1 MDQAHN
7 RLTQSFSTGRG
18 GGPQNSHLAKVF
30 LVYRTVEYFMR
41 PASLLFLLFISVPM
55 FELYLLIN
63 VGRVIGSLPTIF
75 ILVFTAALGAMLV
88 RAQGRHTLMQIQ
100 QSLAAGRLPA
110 TEMFEGVLIVFA
122 GALLL
127 TPGFVT
133 DTVGF
138 CCLIPAVRR
147 GLLGW
152 LVRRQLSGFN
162 LDQNSQQ
169 SPFQGQARAPSN
181 HSEPGDKPVQGGG
194 RVIEGELDQE

>member
-1 MDQAHN
+1 
-7 RLTQSFSTGRG
+7 
-18 GGPQNSHLAKVF
+18 
-30 LVYRTVEYFMR
+30 MR
-41 PASLLFLLFISVPM
+41 PISLLFLLFISVPI

-63 VGRVIGSLPTIF
+63 IGRVIGSLPTIF

-110 TEMFEGVLIVFA
+110 TEMFEGVLIAFA

-133 DTVGF
+133 DAVGF

-152 LVRRQLSGFN
+152 LVRHQSSGSN
-162 LDQNSQQ
+162 LDQNRHQR
-169 SPFQGQARAPSN
+169 PFQGRAHAPPN
-181 HSEPGDKPVQGGG
+181 RGEPDDKPAHGGG